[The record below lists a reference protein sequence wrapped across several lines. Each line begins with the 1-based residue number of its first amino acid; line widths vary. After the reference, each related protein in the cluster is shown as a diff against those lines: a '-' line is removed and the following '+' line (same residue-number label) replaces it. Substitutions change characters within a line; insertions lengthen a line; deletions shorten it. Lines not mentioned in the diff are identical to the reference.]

1 MSGLDIYG
9 QVTWTSHLL
18 HAVKL
23 KKGLKTRLFFWDVTN
38 YKTQAE
44 AIRTYNTW
52 LMITPG

>member
-1 MSGLDIYG
+1 MSGLDICG

-44 AIRTYNTW
+44 AIKTYNTW